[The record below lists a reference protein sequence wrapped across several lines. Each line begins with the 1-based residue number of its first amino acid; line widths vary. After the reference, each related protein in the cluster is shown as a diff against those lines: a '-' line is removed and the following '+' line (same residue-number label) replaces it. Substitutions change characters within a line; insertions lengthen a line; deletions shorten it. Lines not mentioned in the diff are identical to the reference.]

1 MTEEEEEEDFSKL
14 TFFVK
19 SVIILKILIQ
29 KLKSCIMDKLM
40 VVVVIFTGMYVHGLK
55 PILIFTI
62 TK

>member
-1 MTEEEEEEDFSKL
+1 
-14 TFFVK
+14 
-19 SVIILKILIQ
+19 
-29 KLKSCIMDKLM
+29 M

>member
-40 VVVVIFTGMYVHGLK
+40 VVVVIFTGMYVNGLK